1 MTVRIVTDSS
11 CDLPQKM
18 ADALGIRIVPLSVR
32 FGDTEYID
40 RTTIT
45 ATEFWSKCAA
55 SATLPETA
63 APSPGSFEETYRSL
77 AAEGATAIV
86 VVALSSDLSATMQSA
101 ELAARAMA
109 DEAASLRAMQ
119 PSDVAGVVRDL
130 PIAQRQL
137 LAKEMDD
144 DRLTDLHEEMPE
156 SDQLALISNLDI
168 NRLIDVL
175 APEIDVRIVDSRNAS
190 MGLGLTVLACAEL
203 AKTGASADEVVA
215 RAQSVIPR
223 TRVFAALDTLD
234 NLKKGGRIGGAKA
247 MLATVM
253 SIKPLISITNGLVEE
268 AGKQR
273 TRSKALAH
281 LVDILRNQEV
291 PIERLA
297 VLNAQ
302 CADIDAFIAMVKEVY
317 TGEII
322 VGDIGAVIGTHAGQG
337 TIGIVFLLSA

>member
-11 CDLPQKM
+11 CDLPQAM
-18 ADALGIRIVPLSVR
+18 ADTLGIRIVPLSVR

-55 SATLPETA
+55 FATLPETA

-101 ELAARAMA
+101 VLAARA
-109 DEAASLRAMQ
+109 
-119 PSDVAGVVRDL
+119 VAPG
-130 PIAQRQL
+130 
-137 LAKEMDD
+137 
-144 DRLTDLHEEMPE
+144 
-156 SDQLALISNLDI
+156 
-168 NRLIDVL
+168 
-175 APEIDVRIVDSRNAS
+175 IDVRIVDSRNAS

-203 AKTGASADEVVA
+203 ASTGASADEVVA

-302 CADIDAFIAMVKEVY
+302 CADIDAFVAMVKEVY

>member
-11 CDLPQKM
+11 CDLPQAM

-63 APSPGSFEETYRSL
+63 APSPGSYEETYRSL

-86 VVALSSDLSATMQSA
+86 VLALSSDLSATMQSA
-101 ELAARAMA
+101 ELAARA
-109 DEAASLRAMQ
+109 
-119 PSDVAGVVRDL
+119 VAPG
-130 PIAQRQL
+130 
-137 LAKEMDD
+137 
-144 DRLTDLHEEMPE
+144 
-156 SDQLALISNLDI
+156 
-168 NRLIDVL
+168 
-175 APEIDVRIVDSRNAS
+175 IDVRIVDSRNAS

-203 AKTGASADEVVA
+203 AKNGASADEVVA
-215 RAQSVIPR
+215 RAHSVIPR

-291 PIERLA
+291 PIERLSI
-297 VLNAQ
+297 LNAQ
-302 CADIDAFIAMVKEVY
+302 CSDIDAFVAMVKEVY

>member
-11 CDLPQKM
+11 CDLPQAM

-101 ELAARAMA
+101 ELAARA
-109 DEAASLRAMQ
+109 
-119 PSDVAGVVRDL
+119 VAPG
-130 PIAQRQL
+130 
-137 LAKEMDD
+137 
-144 DRLTDLHEEMPE
+144 
-156 SDQLALISNLDI
+156 
-168 NRLIDVL
+168 
-175 APEIDVRIVDSRNAS
+175 IDVRIVDSRNAS

-203 AKTGASADEVVA
+203 AKTGASADDVVA

-302 CADIDAFIAMVKEVY
+302 CADIDAFLAMVKEVCS
-317 TGEII
+317 GEII

>member
-11 CDLPQKM
+11 CDLPQAM

-101 ELAARAMA
+101 ELAARA
-109 DEAASLRAMQ
+109 
-119 PSDVAGVVRDL
+119 VAPG
-130 PIAQRQL
+130 
-137 LAKEMDD
+137 
-144 DRLTDLHEEMPE
+144 
-156 SDQLALISNLDI
+156 
-168 NRLIDVL
+168 
-175 APEIDVRIVDSRNAS
+175 IDVRIVDSRNAS

-302 CADIDAFIAMVKEVY
+302 CADIDSFVAMVKEVY

>member
-1 MTVRIVTDSS
+1 
-11 CDLPQKM
+11 M

-86 VVALSSDLSATMQSA
+86 VIALSSDLSATMQSA
-101 ELAARAMA
+101 ELAARA
-109 DEAASLRAMQ
+109 
-119 PSDVAGVVRDL
+119 VAPG
-130 PIAQRQL
+130 
-137 LAKEMDD
+137 
-144 DRLTDLHEEMPE
+144 
-156 SDQLALISNLDI
+156 
-168 NRLIDVL
+168 
-175 APEIDVRIVDSRNAS
+175 IDVRIVDSRNAS

-203 AKTGASADEVVA
+203 AKTGASAEEVVA

-302 CADIDAFIAMVKEVY
+302 CADIDAFVAMVKEVY

>member
-1 MTVRIVTDSS
+1 
-11 CDLPQKM
+11 M
-18 ADALGIRIVPLSVR
+18 ADALRIRIVPLSVR

-63 APSPGSFEETYRSL
+63 APSPGSYEETYRSL
-77 AAEGATAIV
+77 AAEGTTAIV

-101 ELAARAMA
+101 ELAARA
-109 DEAASLRAMQ
+109 
-119 PSDVAGVVRDL
+119 VAPG
-130 PIAQRQL
+130 
-137 LAKEMDD
+137 
-144 DRLTDLHEEMPE
+144 
-156 SDQLALISNLDI
+156 
-168 NRLIDVL
+168 
-175 APEIDVRIVDSRNAS
+175 IDVRIVDSRNAS

-203 AKTGASADEVVA
+203 AATGASADEVVA

-291 PIERLA
+291 PIERLSI
-297 VLNAQ
+297 LNAQ
-302 CADIDAFIAMVKEVY
+302 CSDIDAFLAMVKEVY

-337 TIGIVFLLSA
+337 TIGIVFFFLHKGIPR

>member
-11 CDLPQKM
+11 CDLPQAM

-86 VVALSSDLSATMQSA
+86 VVSLSSDLSATMQSA
-101 ELAARAMA
+101 ELAARA
-109 DEAASLRAMQ
+109 
-119 PSDVAGVVRDL
+119 VAPG
-130 PIAQRQL
+130 
-137 LAKEMDD
+137 
-144 DRLTDLHEEMPE
+144 
-156 SDQLALISNLDI
+156 
-168 NRLIDVL
+168 
-175 APEIDVRIVDSRNAS
+175 IDVRIVDSRNAS

-317 TGEII
+317 SGEII

>member
-11 CDLPQKM
+11 CDLPQAM

-32 FGDTEYID
+32 FGDAEYID

-63 APSPGSFEETYRSL
+63 APSPGSYEETYRSL

-101 ELAARAMA
+101 ELAAR
-109 DEAASLRAMQ
+109 
-119 PSDVAGVVRDL
+119 VV
-130 PIAQRQL
+130 
-137 LAKEMDD
+137 
-144 DRLTDLHEEMPE
+144 
-156 SDQLALISNLDI
+156 
-168 NRLIDVL
+168 

-223 TRVFAALDTLD
+223 MRLYAALDTLD

-253 SIKPLISITNGLVEE
+253 SIKPLISITNGLVAE

-281 LVDILRNQEV
+281 LVDILRNQQV

-302 CADIDAFIAMVKEVY
+302 CADIDAFVAMVKEVY

>member
-11 CDLPQKM
+11 CDLPQAM

-101 ELAARAMA
+101 EIAARA
-109 DEAASLRAMQ
+109 
-119 PSDVAGVVRDL
+119 VAPG
-130 PIAQRQL
+130 
-137 LAKEMDD
+137 
-144 DRLTDLHEEMPE
+144 
-156 SDQLALISNLDI
+156 
-168 NRLIDVL
+168 
-175 APEIDVRIVDSRNAS
+175 IDVRIVDSRNAS

-203 AKTGASADEVVA
+203 AKTGASVDEVVA

-302 CADIDAFIAMVKEVY
+302 CADIDAFLAMVKEVY
-317 TGEII
+317 SGEII

>member
-11 CDLPQKM
+11 CDLPQAM

-101 ELAARAMA
+101 ELAARAVT
-109 DEAASLRAMQ
+109 
-119 PSDVAGVVRDL
+119 PG
-130 PIAQRQL
+130 
-137 LAKEMDD
+137 
-144 DRLTDLHEEMPE
+144 
-156 SDQLALISNLDI
+156 
-168 NRLIDVL
+168 
-175 APEIDVRIVDSRNAS
+175 IDVRIVDSRNAS

-317 TGEII
+317 SGEII

>member
-11 CDLPQKM
+11 CDLPQAM

-77 AAEGATAIV
+77 AAEGATSIV

-101 ELAARAMA
+101 ELAARA
-109 DEAASLRAMQ
+109 
-119 PSDVAGVVRDL
+119 VAPG
-130 PIAQRQL
+130 
-137 LAKEMDD
+137 
-144 DRLTDLHEEMPE
+144 
-156 SDQLALISNLDI
+156 
-168 NRLIDVL
+168 
-175 APEIDVRIVDSRNAS
+175 IDVRIVDSRNAS

-302 CADIDAFIAMVKEVY
+302 CADIDAFLAMVKEVY
-317 TGEII
+317 SGEII

>member
-11 CDLPQKM
+11 CDLPQAM

-63 APSPGSFEETYRSL
+63 APSPGSFEENFRSL

-101 ELAARAMA
+101 ELAARA
-109 DEAASLRAMQ
+109 
-119 PSDVAGVVRDL
+119 VAPG
-130 PIAQRQL
+130 
-137 LAKEMDD
+137 
-144 DRLTDLHEEMPE
+144 
-156 SDQLALISNLDI
+156 
-168 NRLIDVL
+168 
-175 APEIDVRIVDSRNAS
+175 IDVRIVDSRNAS

-281 LVDILRNQEV
+281 LVDILRSQQV
-291 PIERLA
+291 PIERLSI
-297 VLNAQ
+297 LNAQ
-302 CADIDAFIAMVKEVY
+302 CADIDAFVAMVKEVY
-317 TGEII
+317 AGEII

>member
-11 CDLPQKM
+11 CDLPQAM

-101 ELAARAMA
+101 EIAARA
-109 DEAASLRAMQ
+109 
-119 PSDVAGVVRDL
+119 VAPG
-130 PIAQRQL
+130 
-137 LAKEMDD
+137 
-144 DRLTDLHEEMPE
+144 
-156 SDQLALISNLDI
+156 
-168 NRLIDVL
+168 
-175 APEIDVRIVDSRNAS
+175 IDVRIVDSRNAS

-203 AKTGASADEVVA
+203 AKTGASVDEVVA

-302 CADIDAFIAMVKEVY
+302 CADIDAFVAMVKEVY